1 MGVTPDRELIIV
13 RGGGDLATGV
23 IYSLRKAGFRV
34 LSLEV
39 PAPSAIRRAAAFSE
53 AVYDGEAQ
61 VEDMHCTLCRNLAE
75 ANMVM
80 DRGEVAMLVDP
91 LCDILGEV
99 RPFALIDAILAKKNL
114 GTSLA
119 MADIV
124 VALGPGFEA
133 GKDAHIVIET
143 MRGHDLGRMYERGYA
158 IPNTG
163 VPGLV
168 AGHADDRVIHA
179 PADGVIENLAGI
191 GDLVEEGQT
200 LALIHGK
207 DAAGAPCDV
216 PVPATFSGLLRGLI
230 RSGYS
235 VKKGLK
241 IADIDARKE
250 QQKNCFT
257 VSDKARCLGGSVL
270 CAVMHLAAASSDRSD
285 RRLWQ

>member
-1 MGVTPDRELIIV
+1 MAVKTDRKLIIV

-23 IYSLRKAGFRV
+23 IYSLRKAGFSV

-61 VEDMHCTLCRNLAE
+61 VEDMHCTLCKSFAE
-75 ANMVM
+75 AQAVM
-80 DRGEVAMLVDP
+80 DRGDVAMLVDP

-99 RPFALIDAILAKKNL
+99 RPFALVDAILAKKNL

-143 MRGHDLGRMYERGYA
+143 MRGHNLGRMYEHGFA

-163 VPGLV
+163 VPGLI

-179 PADGVIENLAGI
+179 PADGVIENLSDI
-191 GDLVEEGQT
+191 GDIVEEGQT

-207 DAAGAPCDV
+207 NEEGEPADV
-216 PVPATFSGLLRGLI
+216 PVQATFTGLLRGLI
-230 RSGYS
+230 RSGYQ

-257 VSDKARCLGGSVL
+257 ISDKARCLGGSTL
-270 CAVMHLAAASSDRSD
+270 CAVLHLAAVSAEQND
-285 RRLWQ
+285 

>member
-1 MGVTPDRELIIV
+1 MGQEKRTEKLVIV

-23 IYSLRKAGFRV
+23 IYAFRKAGFRV

-53 AVYDGEAQ
+53 AVYDGSMQ
-61 VEDMHCTLCRNLAE
+61 VEDLCCRLCGNYAE
-75 ANMVM
+75 ACAVM
-80 DRGEVAMLVDP
+80 DRGEAAMLVDP
-91 LCDILGEV
+91 GCSVLKEV
-99 RPFALIDAILAKKNL
+99 RPFALVDAILAKRNL
-114 GTSLA
+114 GTNLS

-143 MRGHDLGRMYERGYA
+143 MRGHDLGRMYESGFA

-163 VPGLV
+163 VPGLI

-179 PADGVIENLAGI
+179 PAGGVIENLADI
-191 GDLVEEGQT
+191 GDIVEEGQE

-207 DAAGAPCDV
+207 NEAGGPIDV
-216 PVPATFSGLLRGLI
+216 PVFATFSGLLRGLI
-230 RSGYS
+230 RSGYP
-235 VKKGLK
+235 VTKGLK
-241 IADIDARKE
+241 IADIDARVE

-257 VSDKARCLGGSVL
+257 ISDKARALGNSAL
-270 CAVMHLAAASSDRSD
+270 CAVLHLAGR
-285 RRLWQ
+285 